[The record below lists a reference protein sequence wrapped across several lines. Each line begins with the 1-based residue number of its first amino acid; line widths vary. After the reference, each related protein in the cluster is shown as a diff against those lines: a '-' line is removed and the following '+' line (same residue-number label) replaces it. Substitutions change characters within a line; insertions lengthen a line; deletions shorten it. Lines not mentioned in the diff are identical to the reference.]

1 MAVSQSLSEAIPD
14 IGIMFNLL
22 APGDYLDEGF
32 TTPTDLPGRERL
44 FYAIENAQH
53 KIVRTMDDQF
63 ELVET
68 ENDCQ
73 ALQAEVEVN
82 EGKTTIVKTL
92 DDEDYDIVPSESG
105 GYQIAEKA
113 EAE

>member
-1 MAVSQSLSEAIPD
+1 
-14 IGIMFNLL
+14 
-22 APGDYLDEGF
+22 
-32 TTPTDLPGRERL
+32 
-44 FYAIENAQH
+44 
-53 KIVRTMDDQF
+53 
-63 ELVET
+63 
-68 ENDCQ
+68 
-73 ALQAEVEVN
+73 VN